1 MDKEQLDSVAAH
13 LISSYLETAIYS
25 RQFLDD
31 HASPPTLMSKRHHL
45 LAVVQAA
52 IAQGDRYELMPDYA
66 EYGRVQF
73 KDHQIGRTF
82 LLRSSAAVAIEK
94 SKRFEQFAL
103 DIPVPASDVQLVIYE
118 FSAEGLNL
126 SVADT
131 VQQARRKRLIACG
144 FPEFVG
150 LWPYTTPEGQ
160 RSPFSQS
167 GADPFG
173 DVGGLGDVEDD
184 DEGEEG
190 VTA

>member
-13 LISSYLETAIYS
+13 LISSYLDTAIYS

-31 HASPPTLMSKRHHL
+31 HASPPTLMSKVHHL
-45 LAVVQAA
+45 LSGVQAA
-52 IAQGDRYELMPDYA
+52 IARGDRYELMPDYA

-73 KDHQIGRTF
+73 KDHQVGRTF

-94 SKRFEQFAL
+94 SKRFEQLVL
-103 DIPVPASDVQLVIYE
+103 DIPVPASDVQLVIYD
-118 FSAEGLNL
+118 FIAEGLIL

-131 VQQARRKRLIACG
+131 VKQTGRKRLVARG
-144 FPEFVG
+144 LPEFVS
-150 LWPYTTPEGQ
+150 LWPYTTPEDP
-160 RSPFSQS
+160 RPPFSQS
-167 GADPFG
+167 GPDPFG
-173 DVGGLGDVEDD
+173 EVGGLGDVEDD